1 MLSALLIAMLT
12 AITVWWLLIQ
22 RLKDKPWLKQGVV
35 PTSQETV
42 TSSAPKVGLAVFLT
56 VVTSLF
62 GLFASAYY
70 MRVDGHGGLA
80 GWVRL
85 DEPNLLWVNTLV
97 LVLASA
103 AMQVAR
109 NRIDGDDLIGGRGY
123 FVTAGGL
130 TIAFLAGQM
139 LAWRQAQAAGDWGP
153 DNPAL
158 AFFVLLTAV
167 HGLHLIGG
175 LWVLSRTTAR
185 LFRSLETDSVVGR
198 SRLRMS
204 VQLCTT
210 YWHWLLLIWLG
221 LFALLL
227 ST

>member
-1 MLSALLIAMLT
+1 MFIAMLT

-42 TSSAPKVGLAVFLT
+42 TSSAPKVGLAVFLA

-80 GWVRL
+80 TWVRL

-109 NRIDGDDLIGGRGY
+109 NRIDGDDFPGGRRY
-123 FVTAGGL
+123 FLAAGVL
-130 TIAFLAGQM
+130 TLAFLAGQM
-139 LAWRQAQAAGDWGP
+139 LAWRQAQVAGNWGT

-158 AFFVLLTAV
+158 AFFVLLTAI
-167 HGLHLIGG
+167 HGLHLVGG

-185 LFRSLETDSVVGR
+185 LFRGVDATSVVGR